1 MQNDFIDGAL
11 GTKEAQAI
19 VSNVAKKIK
28 EYKDAGKQ
36 VIFTRDTHPENYLET
51 YEGKHLHVAH
61 CVKNTVGWQISNK
74 LDFDIEND
82 ILIDKSTFGWLNWK
96 DFGFESVEVCGL
108 CTDICVVSNAL
119 IIRAIPLL
127 KPRTSGASISPFS
140 SKNLPKS
147 NYTIPES
154 DLTEYKSV
162 ISDVPK
168 NELLSI
174 CHTSNNFIK
183 TLITKQNPIEN
194 IKADMKLKGLKG
206 KEYIHSIGQWG
217 NYINYLRKE
226 LSK

>member
-1 MQNDFIDGAL
+1 MQRCNNIII
-11 GTKEAQAI
+11 AI
-19 VSNVAKKIK
+19 QQINPNIILYTQKGDS
-28 EYKDAGKQ
+28 E
-36 VIFTRDTHPENYLET
+36 VIFRFKYSDSDQ
-51 YEGKHLHVAH
+51 V
-61 CVKNTVGWQISNK
+61 
-74 LDFDIEND
+74 
-82 ILIDKSTFGWLNWK
+82 
-96 DFGFESVEVCGL
+96 
-108 CTDICVVSNAL
+108 
-119 IIRAIPLL
+119 IPLL

>member
-1 MQNDFIDGAL
+1 MQRGNNII
-11 GTKEAQAI
+11 KAI
-19 VSNVAKKIK
+19 QQINPNIILYTQKGDS
-28 EYKDAGKQ
+28 E
-36 VIFTRDTHPENYLET
+36 VIFRFKYSDSDQ
-51 YEGKHLHVAH
+51 V
-61 CVKNTVGWQISNK
+61 
-74 LDFDIEND
+74 
-82 ILIDKSTFGWLNWK
+82 
-96 DFGFESVEVCGL
+96 
-108 CTDICVVSNAL
+108 
-119 IIRAIPLL
+119 IPLL

-162 ISDVPK
+162 ISDVPN

>member
-1 MQNDFIDGAL
+1 MQRGNNIL
-11 GTKEAQAI
+11 KAI
-19 VSNVAKKIK
+19 
-28 EYKDAGKQ
+28 KQ
-36 VIFTRDTHPENYLET
+36 INPNIILYTQKGDSEVIFRFKYSDSDQ
-51 YEGKHLHVAH
+51 V
-61 CVKNTVGWQISNK
+61 
-74 LDFDIEND
+74 
-82 ILIDKSTFGWLNWK
+82 
-96 DFGFESVEVCGL
+96 
-108 CTDICVVSNAL
+108 
-119 IIRAIPLL
+119 IPLL

>member
-1 MQNDFIDGAL
+1 MQKFKDKYGVIPNVSDKDFFTNSVHVPVWVEI
-11 GTKEAQAI
+11 TPMQ
-19 VSNVAKKIK
+19 KI
-28 EYKDAGKQ
+28 
-36 VIFTRDTHPENYLET
+36 
-51 YEGKHLHVAH
+51 
-61 CVKNTVGWQISNK
+61 
-74 LDFDIEND
+74 DIESQLTGYSRAGC
-82 ILIDKSTFGWLNWK
+82 ITYTELN
-96 DFGFESVEVCGL
+96 GSV
-108 CTDICVVSNAL
+108 
-119 IIRAIPLL
+119 
-127 KPRTSGASISPFS
+127 
-140 SKNLPKS
+140 
-147 NYTIPES
+147 IPES

-206 KEYIHSIGQWG
+206 KEYVHSIGQWD

>member
-1 MQNDFIDGAL
+1 MQRGNNII
-11 GTKEAQAI
+11 KAI
-19 VSNVAKKIK
+19 QQINPNIILYTQKGDS
-28 EYKDAGKQ
+28 E
-36 VIFTRDTHPENYLET
+36 VIFRFKYSDSDQ
-51 YEGKHLHVAH
+51 V
-61 CVKNTVGWQISNK
+61 
-74 LDFDIEND
+74 
-82 ILIDKSTFGWLNWK
+82 
-96 DFGFESVEVCGL
+96 
-108 CTDICVVSNAL
+108 
-119 IIRAIPLL
+119 IPLL

>member
-1 MQNDFIDGAL
+1 LQRGNNII
-11 GTKEAQAI
+11 KAI
-19 VSNVAKKIK
+19 QQINPNIILYTQKGDS
-28 EYKDAGKQ
+28 E
-36 VIFTRDTHPENYLET
+36 VIFRFKYSDSDQ
-51 YEGKHLHVAH
+51 V
-61 CVKNTVGWQISNK
+61 
-74 LDFDIEND
+74 
-82 ILIDKSTFGWLNWK
+82 
-96 DFGFESVEVCGL
+96 
-108 CTDICVVSNAL
+108 
-119 IIRAIPLL
+119 IPLL

>member
-1 MQNDFIDGAL
+1 MQRGNNII
-11 GTKEAQAI
+11 KAI
-19 VSNVAKKIK
+19 QQINPNIILYTQKGDS
-28 EYKDAGKQ
+28 E
-36 VIFTRDTHPENYLET
+36 VIFRFKYSDSDQ
-51 YEGKHLHVAH
+51 V
-61 CVKNTVGWQISNK
+61 
-74 LDFDIEND
+74 
-82 ILIDKSTFGWLNWK
+82 
-96 DFGFESVEVCGL
+96 
-108 CTDICVVSNAL
+108 
-119 IIRAIPLL
+119 IPLL

-206 KEYIHSIGQWG
+206 KEYVHSIGQWD

>member
-1 MQNDFIDGAL
+1 MINTNIILYTQKGDS
-11 GTKEAQAI
+11 E
-19 VSNVAKKIK
+19 
-28 EYKDAGKQ
+28 
-36 VIFTRDTHPENYLET
+36 VIFRFKYSDSDQ
-51 YEGKHLHVAH
+51 V
-61 CVKNTVGWQISNK
+61 
-74 LDFDIEND
+74 
-82 ILIDKSTFGWLNWK
+82 
-96 DFGFESVEVCGL
+96 
-108 CTDICVVSNAL
+108 
-119 IIRAIPLL
+119 IPLL